1 MVSIRFQE
9 HCNNTLKYICN
20 ITERKV
26 MKACGLS
33 WVPNR
38 ITFDRR
44 LGTTFRDV
52 NTRISAMRDLFYYKI
67 VLFIHMLFQQMTVP
81 YQRLKDVYDT
91 NLLSMTEG
99 VVVSPSGIDIGT
111 DSRWGFGHIKD
122 WVFG

>member
-9 HCNNTLKYICN
+9 HCNITLKCICN

-26 MKACGLS
+26 MKVCGLS

-38 ITFDRR
+38 ITFDRG

-52 NTRISAMRDLFYYKI
+52 NTRISAMRSFLLENSFVD
-67 VLFIHMLFQQMTVP
+67 P
-81 YQRLKDVYDT
+81 YVVSADDSTLSRLKDISDT

-99 VVVSPSGIDIGT
+99 AVVGSPSGIDIDT

-122 WVFG
+122 WVFR